1 MNILF
6 QDIGL
11 LSYRP
16 HFKCGA
22 AAGIISGAGAAL
34 GGIGSI
40 VGAVS
45 SSNNASSQLQQQ
57 REENQ
62 LNRDWQTAEAEK
74 ARQYNTSERLATQD
88 YQQML
93 INQQNAYNSPSHQ
106 AAMYQEAGL
115 NPSIALGKG
124 GAIVSANPSAST
136 PATSP
141 MPSGVSGL
149 SPVSFQ
155 PLDLQIPQM
164 LNGLGSFL
172 KNLGEADKLGVD
184 TDYAKASFN
193 MNLRKLSADA
203 SLQEFYAA
211 GEQLTQAIRYGIKDK
226 LVTKALAECEKA
238 HWDALLS
245 EQQGLT
251 EKVSQ
256 RVFESQE
263 KLNDAVARY
272 NGENAA
278 LLRLDVL
285 HYEEA
290 FNQRMAIGRSQ
301 INANNASAEQ
311 SRASA
316 SNLSMDTGVKAFD
329 LLIKSNEKDIS
340 DATKE
345 SRINQIKSDCS
356 ISQLHAIQE
365 KLRTIDL
372 GAYNA
377 FQRIIYGKT
386 EKGDYSTVY
395 KALHDIPRNVVL
407 NALNVDR

>member
-11 LSYRP
+11 LPYRP

-40 VGAVS
+40 VGAAS

-88 YQQML
+88 YQQTL
-93 INQQNAYNSPSHQ
+93 INQQNEYNSPSHQ
-106 AAMYQEAGL
+106 AAMYQDAGL

-124 GAIVSANPSAST
+124 GAIVSANPSTSS
-136 PATSP
+136 PGSSP

-149 SPVSFQ
+149 SPVGFQ
-155 PLDLQIPQM
+155 PLDLQIPQL
-164 LNGLGSFL
+164 LNGIGGFM

-226 LVTKALAECEKA
+226 LVSKALAECEKA

-245 EQQGLT
+245 EQQGIS
-251 EKVSQ
+251 EKVRQ
-256 RVFESQE
+256 NVLKSQE
-263 KLNDAVARY
+263 ALNDAVARY

-316 SNLSMDTGVKAFD
+316 SNLNMDTGLKAFD

-340 DATKE
+340 DATKQE
-345 SRINQIKSDCS
+345 RINQIRSDCS
-356 ISQLHAIQE
+356 VSQLQAIQE
-365 KLRTIDL
+365 QLRTQDL

-377 FQRIIYGKT
+377 FQRIIFGKT
-386 EKGDYSTVY
+386 EKGDYNKVFGAFKS
-395 KALHDIPRNVVL
+395 IPRNVLL
-407 NALNVDR
+407 NAVK